1 MNINEEEFN
10 QILLSKTTSDFYLAI
25 IEKREGL
32 LSEEEYLD
40 IITNEDN
47 IYSEASKKDFD
58 DIHNKIKEKE
68 QLRNY
73 ANDIMR
79 ALYSVSTIRYS
90 ALITMINDRIY
101 DIANREF
108 LDIKRNKIIHYENMI
123 NYYDSEMAATRL
135 VTPKQEPR
143 LKKPTVLVD
152 VMDITPFKEYE
163 KTHINQEEN
172 EDLTISYINEV
183 KGNSKRLHL

>member
-1 MNINEEEFN
+1 MEINEEELN
-10 QILLSKTTSDFYLAI
+10 QILLSKTTSDFCLAI

-32 LSEEEYLD
+32 LSEEEYQN
-40 IITNEDN
+40 IIGSEDDQ
-47 IYSEASKKDFD
+47 YLEVSKKDFG
-58 DIHNKIKEKE
+58 DIYNKIKEKE
-68 QLRNY
+68 QLSNY
-73 ANDIMR
+73 ANEIMR

-90 ALITMINDRIY
+90 ALITMINDNIY

-108 LDIKRNKIIHYENMI
+108 VDIKRNKIIHYENMI

-135 VTPKQEPR
+135 ITPEQDPR

-163 KTHINQEEN
+163 KTHVNQEEN
-172 EDLTISYINEV
+172 EDLTSAYIKDV
-183 KGNSKRLHL
+183 KGNSKGLHL